1 LVCWRRNGRS
11 GRGRVEVDG
20 VAGAEGGFVIAVAD
34 GELAG
39 KHIEKL
45 ESGVHVG
52 LGLDL
57 RGRGRNS
64 AK

>member
-1 LVCWRRNGRS
+1 V

-57 RGRGRNS
+57 RGQGKEP